1 MATDDKDND
10 SPEDKKAPPPKQ
22 VVVTHYG
29 KKKKQLE
36 DVPSEILPTEP
47 THIISSPVDIGAST
61 TQPSSPRPTAKPP
74 HEPIATG
81 IPYQSNEP
89 YAQEKPEKIS
99 QAASSFH
106 EASTS
111 AQASSQETFSYAGG
125 AASPPGV
132 PPYIPPESDFNDA
145 NARQSR
151 GVFWPLVMTGVI
163 SVLGYFTYTS
173 TAQLHELQKQADDDQ
188 ASVLALSEQ
197 AKKSLQEMTELSNH
211 YNAEQKSL
219 HELKQQVEQAQS
231 RLVDLSG
238 SSDWLLAEANYLAF
252 MANERLRTA
261 QDVTTAVAQLSA
273 ADERLKTMSNPALL
287 WVRQILAKDLAKL
300 HTYPMVNRQEI
311 WERVGLLSNEI
322 NQLHFK
328 RLSEPFV
335 ENEKEVPQDESMSGW
350 KKALFISW
358 QELKSLIRITRLA
371 DNAIPQALSDQEQA
385 QILRAMQLYCE
396 QARWAIL
403 HGDSKVYTNSLEALK
418 TWIAQYFMADKISE
432 QILSQITQLQQQR
445 ADIAVPDISES
456 LQALSKAMLDA
467 QNRQPPPQQ
476 TQPMKGGVQ

>member
-1 MATDDKDND
+1 
-10 SPEDKKAPPPKQ
+10 
-22 VVVTHYG
+22 V
-29 KKKKQLE
+29 
-36 DVPSEILPTEP
+36 
-47 THIISSPVDIGAST
+47 
-61 TQPSSPRPTAKPP
+61 
-74 HEPIATG
+74 
-81 IPYQSNEP
+81 
-89 YAQEKPEKIS
+89 QEKPEKIA
-99 QAASSFH
+99 QAAPSFH
-106 EASTS
+106 ESSAS
-111 AQASSQETFSYAGG
+111 AHASSQEKFSYAG

-145 NARQSR
+145 NR
-151 GVFWPLVMTGVI
+151 GNRGIFWPLVMTGAI
-163 SVLGYFTYTS
+163 LVLGYFTYAS
-173 TAQLHELQKQADDDQ
+173 TTQLHELQKKADDDQ
-188 ASVLALSEQ
+188 ASVLAVSEQ

-211 YNAEQKSL
+211 YNVEQKSL
-219 HELKQQVEQAQS
+219 LELKQQVEQAQS

-287 WVRQILAKDLAKL
+287 WVRQIIAKDLAKL

-328 RLSEPFV
+328 RLSESSV
-335 ENEKEVPQDESMSGW
+335 DNEKETQAPQDESMSGW

-371 DNAIPQALSDQEQA
+371 DNAIAQALTSQEQA

-403 HGDSKVYTNSLEALK
+403 HGDSKVYINSLESLK
-418 TWIAQYFMADKISE
+418 TWISQYFMADNISE
-432 QILSQITQLQQQR
+432 QMLLQITQLQQQR

-467 QNRQPPPQQ
+467 QNKQTPPSVAQP
-476 TQPMKGGVQ
+476 QPMKGGVQ